1 MHIESRHKIIL
12 IALIA
17 CLPLFALIHLYA
29 GQISIS
35 FSDIWNSVFQYDESN
50 LSQLI
55 AREVRIPRMLTG
67 LLAGGSLALSGLL
80 MQTLFR
86 NPLAGPYVLGINSGT
101 SLFVALTVMTGIPF
115 FLSDLGLII
124 NALIG
129 AFLFGILILAFA
141 GLIKNQISLLLI
153 GIMLGS
159 FTGAFISILQT
170 LSDANELKVYTLWNL
185 GSLQKV
191 TYEQMPLII
200 LVVFSGLLF
209 SFLLSKPLNLLVLG
223 EKEAVQLGVNVKK
236 VRYAIIGVT
245 AILTGVITA
254 YCGPIAFVGLAVP
267 NIVRILFKT
276 QQHLVLIL
284 ASFIL
289 GSLFL
294 LAVDSI
300 IQVLEAKVLIP
311 INAITSIIGAP
322 IVVFIVFKKLR

>member
-1 MHIESRHKIIL
+1 MRVHQKHRLIL
-12 IALIA
+12 IALGL
-17 CLPLFALIHLYA
+17 CLPLFALFHLFS
-29 GQISIS
+29 GQVPIGLAD
-35 FSDIWNSVFQYDESN
+35 FWNSVFSYDESE

-67 LLAGGSLALSGLL
+67 LMAGGSLALSGLL

-115 FLSDLGLII
+115 FLSDLGLVI

-129 AFLFGILILAFA
+129 AFLFGLLILAFA
-141 GLIKNQISLLLI
+141 GLIRNQISLLLI

-191 TYEQMPLII
+191 TFDQLPLISSVII
-200 LVVFSGLLF
+200 LGLTL
-209 SFLLSKPLNLLVLG
+209 SFLLSKPLNLMILG
-223 EKEAVQLGVNVKK
+223 EKEAIQLGVNVKR

-245 AILTGVITA
+245 AVLTGVITA

-276 QQHLVLIL
+276 QQHLILIL
-284 ASFIL
+284 ASFLL

-294 LAVDSI
+294 LAVDCL
-300 IQVLEAKVLIP
+300 IQLMEAHVLIP